1 MRGHERP
8 ISRHVKDRQHLQEEI
23 PMTNSED
30 KPPPAVGA
38 YWIKEEDY
46 PALLQLFDDGD
57 KMPPSWKEW
66 LKVAEE
72 MERGL
77 KAYGHV
83 VLRVYIDPATFP
95 DWCAAQSTSPGSAG
109 RRRGGGHREI
119 WPTGLTGTLLAGRR
133 PIVSPPSKPHRSSN
147 GRPSYGDRPTAIPV
161 IPTWLKLIR
170 SRCRQ
175 WRAVTLA
182 RRGPAPSPSSG

>member
-1 MRGHERP
+1 
-8 ISRHVKDRQHLQEEI
+8 
-23 PMTNSED
+23 MTNSED

-66 LKVAEE
+66 LKMAEE
-72 MERGL
+72 MEQGL

-95 DWCAAQSTSPGSAG
+95 DWCAAHGTSPGSTG
-109 RRRGGGHREI
+109 RRKFVAAAVTETDRPDQHR
-119 WPTGLTGTLLAGRR
+119 LSGRR
-133 PIVSPPSKPHRSSN
+133 PIASPDGHP
-147 GRPSYGDRPTAIPV
+147 GDLLSGQYPNPV
-161 IPTWLKLIR
+161 GTELN
-170 SRCRQ
+170 
-175 WRAVTLA
+175 
-182 RRGPAPSPSSG
+182 